1 LWGAALSAAW
11 HRNAGRRLVKSPKVY
26 VRDGGIAHALLGIRD
41 VPVEAWNRDQTVRLG
56 TGRLTAVDNQIDQT
70 TGTAT
75 LKAVFDNKD
84 EALFPNQL
92 VSARVLITGR

>member
-1 LWGAALSAAW
+1 VFSLPQDVVPQVRARLRESA
-11 HRNAGRRLVKSPKVY
+11 G
-26 VRDGGIAHALLGIRD
+26 
-41 VPVEAWNRDQTVRLG
+41 VPVEAWNRDQTVKLG

-70 TGTAT
+70 TGAAT

-92 VSARVLITGR
+92 VSARVLMSGR